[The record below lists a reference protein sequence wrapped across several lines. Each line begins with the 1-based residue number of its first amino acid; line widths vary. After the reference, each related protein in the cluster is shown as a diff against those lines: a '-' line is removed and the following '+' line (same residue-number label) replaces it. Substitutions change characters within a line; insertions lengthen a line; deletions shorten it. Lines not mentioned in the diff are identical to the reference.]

1 MVSKNQT
8 GVERIVSLFH
18 IFVKIV
24 IVTII
29 YIIDFFADGET
40 SVFLKNNLL
49 VSISNYNRH
58 VKN

>member
-8 GVERIVSLFH
+8 DVKRIVSLFH

-49 VSISNYNRH
+49 VVFEAQITEPQ
-58 VKN
+58 